1 MGKSTLFNALTAS
14 KNAEAANFPFCT
26 IDPNIGIVDVVDE
39 RLDKLTELSKSK
51 KKIYTNITFVDIA
64 GLVKGASKGE
74 GLGNKFLSHIREVD
88 AIIHLVRCFDSE
100 KITHVNSKINP
111 VEDLETIKTE
121 IILSD
126 IDIIQKKLEKG
137 KKKLLEEKQIKILEE
152 KLNQLNEGKE
162 IFINGSDEKKFL
174 SSLGLL
180 SIKPKIIVC
189 NVDEESLANGNAFTK
204 EVQNKYSNEKVVTIC
219 ADIEDQIMGLDN
231 SERETFMKEIGL
243 NKTGLN
249 QLIKEGYEL
258 LNLDTFFT
266 SGPEES
272 RAWTVEKNTPAPKAA
287 SVIHTDFEKKFL
299 TTLGLLSIK
308 PKIIVCNVDEESLAT
323 GNAFTEDV
331 KRKYTAEKIVT
342 ICADIEDQIMGLDNN
357 ERETFMKEIGL
368 NKTGLNQLIKE
379 GYDLLNLDTFFTSG
393 PEESRAWTIE
403 KNTLAPQ
410 AASVIHT
417 DFEKNFIRAEA
428 VTCEDF
434 IKFGSAEKCKENGKL
449 RIEGKDYIVKDGDV
463 LYFRVNP

>member
-1 MGKSTLFNALTAS
+1 MGFKCGIVGLPNVGKSTLFNALTAS

-26 IDPNIGIVDVVDE
+26 IDPNIGVVDVIDE
-39 RLDKLTELSKSK
+39 RLDKLTKLSNSK

-88 AIIHLVRCFDSE
+88 AIIHLVRCFESE
-100 KITHVNSKINP
+100 KITHVNSQINP

-126 IDIIQKKLEKG
+126 LDIIQKKLEKG
-137 KKKLLEEKQIKILEE
+137 KKKLLQEKEVKILEE
-152 KLNQLNEGKE
+152 KLK
-162 IFINGSDEKKFL
+162 
-174 SSLGLL
+174 
-180 SIKPKIIVC
+180 
-189 NVDEESLANGNAFTK
+189 
-204 EVQNKYSNEKVVTIC
+204 
-219 ADIEDQIMGLDN
+219 
-231 SERETFMKEIGL
+231 
-243 NKTGLN
+243 
-249 QLIKEGYEL
+249 L
-258 LNLDTFFT
+258 LNA
-266 SGPEES
+266 GNE
-272 RAWTVEKNTPAPKAA
+272 A
-287 SVIHTDFEKKFL
+287 SINDEFEKKFL

-331 KRKYTAEKIVT
+331 KRKYTDEKIVT

-393 PEESRAWTIE
+393 PEESRAWTVE
-403 KNTLAPQ
+403 KNTFAPQ

-449 RIEGKDYIVKDGDV
+449 RIEGKII
-463 LYFRVNP
+463 L

>member
-1 MGKSTLFNALTAS
+1 MGFKCGIVGLPNVGKSTLFNALTAS

-26 IDPNIGIVDVVDE
+26 IDPNIGIVDVIDN
-39 RLDKLTELSKSK
+39 RLDQLTKLSNSK

-88 AIIHLVRCFDSE
+88 AIIHLVRCFESD

-126 IDIIQKKLEKG
+126 IDVLQKKLDKG
-137 KKKLLEEKQIKILEE
+137 KKKLLDEKEVEILEE
-152 KLNQLNEGKE
+152 KLGLLNQGLE
-162 IFINGSDEKKFL
+162 IKINDEKENKFL
-174 SSLGLL
+174 FNLGLL

-189 NVDEESLANGNAFTK
+189 NVDEESLAK
-204 EVQNKYSNEKVVTIC
+204 
-219 ADIEDQIMGLDN
+219 
-231 SERETFMKEIGL
+231 
-243 NKTGLN
+243 
-249 QLIKEGYEL
+249 
-258 LNLDTFFT
+258 
-266 SGPEES
+266 
-272 RAWTVEKNTPAPKAA
+272 
-287 SVIHTDFEKKFL
+287 
-299 TTLGLLSIK
+299 
-308 PKIIVCNVDEESLAT
+308 
-323 GNAFTEDV
+323 GNAFTENV
-331 KRKYTAEKIVT
+331 KNKHPNEKVVI

-357 ERETFMKEIGL
+357 EKETFMKEIGL

-379 GYDLLNLDTFFTSG
+379 GYDLLTLDTFFTSG
-393 PEESRAWTIE
+393 PEESRAWTIK
-403 KNTLAPQ
+403 KNTLAPK

-417 DFEKNFIRAEA
+417 DFEKNFIRAET
-428 VTCEDF
+428 VTFEDF

>member
-1 MGKSTLFNALTAS
+1 MGFKCGIVGLPNVGKSTLFNALTAS

-26 IDPNIGIVDVVDE
+26 IDPNIGIVDVVDK
-39 RLDKLTELSKSK
+39 RLDQLTKLSNSK

-88 AIIHLVRCFDSE
+88 AIIHLVRCFESD

-111 VEDLETIKTE
+111 LDDLETIKTE

-126 IDIIQKKLEKG
+126 LDAIQKKLEKG
-137 KKKLLEEKQIKILEE
+137 KKKLLEEKEVKILED
-152 KLNQLNEGKE
+152 KLKQLNDGKE
-162 IFINGSDEKKFL
+162 VVASDKEEKKFL
-174 SSLGLL
+174 TTLGLL

-189 NVDEESLANGNAFTK
+189 NVDEESLAKGNSYTESVK
-204 EVQNKYSNEKVVTIC
+204 KNYSEEKVVTIC

-231 SERETFMKEIGL
+231 DERETFMKEIGL

-272 RAWTVEKNTPAPKAA
+272 RAWT
-287 SVIHTDFEKKFL
+287 
-299 TTLGLLSIK
+299 
-308 PKIIVCNVDEESLAT
+308 
-323 GNAFTEDV
+323 
-331 KRKYTAEKIVT
+331 
-342 ICADIEDQIMGLDNN
+342 
-357 ERETFMKEIGL
+357 
-368 NKTGLNQLIKE
+368 
-379 GYDLLNLDTFFTSG
+379 
-393 PEESRAWTIE
+393 IE
-403 KNTLAPQ
+403 KNTLAPK

-417 DFEKNFIRAEA
+417 DFEKNFIRAET
-428 VTCEDF
+428 VSCEDF
-434 IKFGSAEKCKENGKL
+434 IKYGSAEKCKENGKL
-449 RIEGKDYIVKDGDV
+449 RIEGKDYIIKDGDV

>member
-1 MGKSTLFNALTAS
+1 MGFKCGIVGLPNVGKSTLFNALTAS

-39 RLDKLTELSKSK
+39 RLDKLTKLSNSK

-88 AIIHLVRCFDSE
+88 AIIHLVRCFESD
-100 KITHVNSKINP
+100 KITHVNSQINP

-126 IDIIQKKLEKG
+126 LDIVQKKLEKG
-137 KKKLLEEKQIKILEE
+137 KKKLLQEKEVKILEE
-152 KLNQLNEGKE
+152 KLKLLNAGNEA
-162 IFINGSDEKKFL
+162 
-174 SSLGLL
+174 
-180 SIKPKIIVC
+180 SIK
-189 NVDEESLANGNAFTK
+189 DE
-204 EVQNKYSNEKVVTIC
+204 
-219 ADIEDQIMGLDN
+219 
-231 SERETFMKEIGL
+231 
-243 NKTGLN
+243 
-249 QLIKEGYEL
+249 
-258 LNLDTFFT
+258 
-266 SGPEES
+266 
-272 RAWTVEKNTPAPKAA
+272 
-287 SVIHTDFEKKFL
+287 FEKKFL

-331 KRKYTAEKIVT
+331 KKKYTNEKIVT

-368 NKTGLNQLIKE
+368 NKTGINQLIKE
-379 GYDLLNLDTFFTSG
+379 GYDLLSLDTFFTSG
-393 PEESRAWTIE
+393 PEESRAWTVE

>member
-1 MGKSTLFNALTAS
+1 MGFKCGIVGLPNVGKSTLFNALTAS

-26 IDPNIGIVDVVDE
+26 IDPNIGIVDVIDV
-39 RLDKLTELSKSK
+39 RLDQLSKLSNSK

-88 AIIHLVRCFDSE
+88 AIVHLVRCFESD
-100 KITHVNSKINP
+100 KITHVNSEINP
-111 VEDLETIKTE
+111 LNDLETIKTE

-126 IDIIQKKLEKG
+126 IDVIQKKLEKG
-137 KKKLLEEKQIKILEE
+137 KKKLLNEKEVGILEK
-152 KLNQLNEGKE
+152 KLNQLNQG
-162 IFINGSDEKKFL
+162 NDTFL
-174 SSLGLL
+174 EAEEENKYLSTIGLL

-189 NVDEESLANGNAFTK
+189 NVDEESLVQGNKFTK
-204 EVQNKYSNEKVVTIC
+204 N
-219 ADIEDQIMGLDN
+219 
-231 SERETFMKEIGL
+231 
-243 NKTGLN
+243 
-249 QLIKEGYEL
+249 IK
-258 LNLDTFFT
+258 D
-266 SGPEES
+266 
-272 RAWTVEKNTPAPKAA
+272 K
-287 SVIHTDFEKKFL
+287 
-299 TTLGLLSIK
+299 LSK
-308 PKIIVCNVDEESLAT
+308 
-323 GNAFTEDV
+323 
-331 KRKYTAEKIVT
+331 EKIVT
-342 ICADIEDQIMGLDNN
+342 ICADIEDQIMGLDKN
-357 ERETFMKEIGL
+357 EREIFMTEIGL

-393 PEESRAWTIE
+393 PEESRAWTVK
-403 KNTLAPQ
+403 KNTLAPK

-417 DFEKNFIRAEA
+417 DFEKNFIRAET

>member
-1 MGKSTLFNALTAS
+1 MGFKCGIVGLPNVGKSTLFNALTAS

-26 IDPNIGIVDVVDE
+26 IDPNIGIVDVIDD
-39 RLDKLTELSKSK
+39 RLDQLSKLSNSK

-88 AIIHLVRCFDSE
+88 AIIHLVRCFESDQ
-100 KITHVNSKINP
+100 ITHVNSKINP
-111 VEDLETIKTE
+111 VDDLETIKTE

-126 IDIIQKKLEKG
+126 IDVIQKKLDKG
-137 KKKLLEEKQIKILEE
+137 KKKLLDEKEIKILEE
-152 KLNQLNEGKE
+152 KLSQLNEGNEVTSADHTE
-162 IFINGSDEKKFL
+162 IKFL

-189 NVDEESLANGNAFTK
+189 NVDEESLAEGNVFTK
-204 EVQNKYSNEKVVTIC
+204 SIKEAHPNEKVVTIC

-231 SERETFMKEIGL
+231 NERETFMKEIGL
-243 NKTGLN
+243 SKTGLN

-272 RAWTVEKNTPAPKAA
+272 RAWTVK
-287 SVIHTDFEKKFL
+287 
-299 TTLGLLSIK
+299 
-308 PKIIVCNVDEESLAT
+308 
-323 GNAFTEDV
+323 
-331 KRKYTAEKIVT
+331 
-342 ICADIEDQIMGLDNN
+342 
-357 ERETFMKEIGL
+357 
-368 NKTGLNQLIKE
+368 
-379 GYDLLNLDTFFTSG
+379 
-393 PEESRAWTIE
+393 
-403 KNTLAPQ
+403 KNTLAPK

-417 DFEKNFIRAEA
+417 DFEKNFIRAET

-434 IKFGSAEKCKENGKL
+434 IKYGSAEKCKENGKL